1 MDLYLTHPSGGLR
14 AAVLAC
20 ALLVTATACDSS
32 DGATSGQSAQTAQ
45 ELPTFSGPWAGE
57 FTEAFTGA
65 SAEFVRTILS
75 DGLITDQELSET
87 RDRFSGCLT
96 AFGITEITF
105 DANGA
110 FSFTAPDDAEQG
122 SVEDHVSTCSAE
134 SGEDTVGALHSW
146 VRRNPENLDEAT
158 ILAACLVRE
167 GVVDPSFSAEDYTN
181 ADGDLPLLESV
192 SAGLGQAAFMLC
204 NNDPLG
210 LFAPGSAPGA

>member
-1 MDLYLTHPSGGLR
+1 MLSPSGSRRDCLLV
-14 AAVLAC
+14 AASSCVLALALC
-20 ALLVTATACDSS
+20 ACSPQKTPVTTSFE
-32 DGATSGQSAQTAQ
+32 GAPSFT
-45 ELPTFSGPWAGE
+45 GPWAVE
-57 FTEAFTGA
+57 FTDALARSTDD
-65 SAEFVRTILS
+65 FVRSVLA
-75 DGLITDQELSET
+75 DEVVTDQELSET
-87 RDRFSGCLT
+87 RDRFSGCLSS
-96 AFGITEITF
+96 FGVTDISFEADGGF
-105 DANGA
+105 SMRSPDSMSSDAV
-110 FSFTAPDDAEQG
+110 SERVDA
-122 SVEDHVSTCSAE
+122 CSEE
-134 SGEDTVGALHSW
+134 SGENTVSALHSW